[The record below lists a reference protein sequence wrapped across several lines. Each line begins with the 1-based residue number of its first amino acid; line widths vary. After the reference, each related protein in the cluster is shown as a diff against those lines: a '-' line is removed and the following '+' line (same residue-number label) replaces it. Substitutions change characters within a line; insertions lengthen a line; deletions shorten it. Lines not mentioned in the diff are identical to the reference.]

1 MNTTK
6 KILVALAVMMV
17 AAAMAAPAAMGAN
30 PTYEATVLSGQNT
43 VVTVL
48 DHTFG
53 NGKAGDTLNI
63 SDSLNLSN
71 TGNDDATVA
80 ANITAHVGADYGL
93 KSVWDD
99 IIPGDN
105 LLLGTTGNLTALNK
119 VLAVGGVALGVNNK
133 VPANDFVRYDARL
146 NIPAG
151 QNATAYSGT
160 VEIILS

>member
-6 KILVALAVMMV
+6 KIVVVLTVMMV

-30 PTYEATVLSGQNT
+30 PTYEATVLPGQNT

-48 DHTFG
+48 NQTFG
-53 NGKAGDTLNI
+53 SGNTGDTLNI

-71 TGNDDATVA
+71 TGNADANVA
-80 ANITAHVGADYGL
+80 ANITAHVGDVYGL
-93 KSVWDD
+93 KSDWDD

-105 LLLGTTGNLTALNK
+105 LKLGKTGSLMTLNK
-119 VLAVGGVALGVNNK
+119 VVGSVQLGGPNK
-133 VPANDFVRYDARL
+133 VPANGYLRYDAQL

-151 QNATAYSGT
+151 QNATAYRGT

>member
-6 KILVALAVMMV
+6 KMAVALAVMIV
-17 AAAMAAPAAMGAN
+17 AAAMAAPAVMGAN
-30 PTYEATVLSGQNT
+30 PTYKATVTSGQNT
-43 VVTVL
+43 VVAVL
-48 DHTFG
+48 NQTFG
-53 NGKAGDTLNI
+53 SGNAGDTLDI

-71 TGNDDATVA
+71 TGNADANVA
-80 ANITAHVGADYGL
+80 ANITAHVDAAYGL

-105 LLLGTTGNLTALNK
+105 LLLGTTGNLTALNNEVGS
-119 VLAVGGVALGVNNK
+119 VLLGTNNT

-151 QNATAYSGT
+151 QNATAYNGT